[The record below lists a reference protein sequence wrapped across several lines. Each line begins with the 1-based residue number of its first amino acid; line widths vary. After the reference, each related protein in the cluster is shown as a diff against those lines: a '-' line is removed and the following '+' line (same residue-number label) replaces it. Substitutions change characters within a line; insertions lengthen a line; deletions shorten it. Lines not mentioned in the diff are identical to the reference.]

1 VEIEAE
7 RARTLCEK
15 LLCAASPLEL
25 FAAEIEPL
33 ANRVHAEQAVVHA
46 LATQT
51 ASENVSQAFGS
62 PAV

>member
-1 VEIEAE
+1 MEIGEPE

-33 ANRVHAEQAVVHA
+33 GARHLGNFPQ
-46 LATQT
+46 
-51 ASENVSQAFGS
+51 GS
-62 PAV
+62 AISR